1 MPEPS
6 QGRKKVAVIVNP
18 WIWAAGSRL
27 TNLPHIKERKNLSTW
42 NLSWSLHSLWKF
54 SSHSHSAWA
63 HGMEDISFQFDGFSD
78 PRITRKEQIMNIFEP
93 PPFLES
99 SDWSLGALGP
109 HVPLRSWYIS
119 QRDLPMSRREM
130 LNKTL
135 TYTTLIH
142 QITGM
147 DKIWKHPPKWQDGM
161 LSNWKGIHHRFYGS
175 PWSKPRPLW
184 FFGIGCVSK
193 WFDDPTKI
201 CLKWLIWVGTNLLYI
216 YIYVNATSDAH
227 NICIWLYNCI
237 SAHFY

>member
-1 MPEPS
+1 
-6 QGRKKVAVIVNP
+6 
-18 WIWAAGSRL
+18 
-27 TNLPHIKERKNLSTW
+27 
-42 NLSWSLHSLWKF
+42 
-54 SSHSHSAWA
+54 
-63 HGMEDISFQFDGFSD
+63 MEDISFQFDGFSD

-216 YIYVNATSDAH
+216 YM
-227 NICIWLYNCI
+227 
-237 SAHFY
+237 